1 VTQRVE
7 HDREPYPTHAAEKL
21 TAPELVRYSIALGGR
36 ALVRGG
42 GSEAAWRVWMPLDID
57 RVVEL
62 PWTGR
67 MVAAA
72 RATRVL
78 DLASPKLLACWLA
91 DQTPAVVVA
100 TDLWSAEI
108 ERWRRLIRAADPSGS
123 RYRRLMLETADGT
136 ALHYAD
142 ASFDVAYSISVIEHI
157 PGSGDGEAMSE
168 LGRVLRPGGLLVLTF
183 PYRKRLEEEWVKH
196 DVYGERFE
204 GEPLFFSRHYSS
216 KAVQERLLAGDVFD
230 LVEQVLWRKEGV
242 PKAQA
247 RVHRIIP
254 SGWPIGHLLAP
265 LFPLIGS
272 RAMRVGKVEDPGPDN
287 VLGLV
292 LRRR

>member
-1 VTQRVE
+1 VTQRAE
-7 HDREPYPTHAAEKL
+7 HEREPYPTHAVEKL
-21 TAPELVRYSIALGGR
+21 TAAELVRYSAALGGR

-67 MVAAA
+67 LAAAA
-72 RATRVL
+72 RPTRVL

-91 DQTPAVVVA
+91 DQTPAVIVA

-108 ERWRRLIRAADPSGS
+108 ERWRRLIRAADRSGS
-123 RYRRLMLETADGT
+123 RYRRLTLETADGT
-136 ALHYAD
+136 ALHYSD
-142 ASFDVAYSISVIEHI
+142 ESFDVAYSVSVIEHI
-157 PGSGDGEAMSE
+157 PGSGDGQAMSE
-168 LGRVLRPGGLLVLTF
+168 LARVLRPGGLLILTF
-183 PYRKRLEEEWVKH
+183 PYRKRLEEEWVRH

-216 KAVQERLLAGDVFD
+216 EAVRERLLAGDAFD
-230 LVEQVLWRKEGV
+230 VVEQVLWRKEGV

-247 RVHRIIP
+247 RIHRIIP
-254 SGWPIGHLLAP
+254 SGWPIGHVLAP